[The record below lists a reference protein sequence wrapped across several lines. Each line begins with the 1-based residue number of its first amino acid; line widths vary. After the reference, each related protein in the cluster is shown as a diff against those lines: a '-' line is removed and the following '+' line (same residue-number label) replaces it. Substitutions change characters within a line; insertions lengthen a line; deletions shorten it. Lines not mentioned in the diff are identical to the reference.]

1 MKNFTLRPLLVLS
14 GLVVGCAEEQKALPS
29 SSAAPTLAATN
40 VASSTVETAPTLA
53 MPQGNVKTTSPTI
66 ALSNLDGQI
75 RKAEEDLAKTD
86 STEKRAHVF
95 GLVGARFQVTGK
107 LDDYSRMLKVS
118 DVKLG
123 ERATFDEVM
132 LFARGRS
139 AAHEFEEALT
149 ALDRAKSLASK
160 EQVTSVT
167 SKRATVLLALG
178 RYEEALPLAETI
190 ARVEPSL
197 ASFADQ
203 GAILAAMGEVA
214 AAEKIFVQ
222 AETLYRSVSPFPLAH
237 LYFDRGQMFEKSGD
251 LASATALYQAAL
263 KRLPE
268 HAHAAVHLAP
278 LLPPSEGIAL
288 LDRVAAGTDS
298 ADVFA
303 QRGVLANI
311 VAKGTGDA
319 DLAKAQQLYDEAM
332 NRHPKAFADHAG
344 WFYVNVVVDPR
355 KALAAAKLNVATRK
369 TSDSLELLLA
379 AAELAKDD
387 AELCAARDLAEGLEW
402 KTPRLQS
409 RLATT
414 TCTRGAAPPSASAQP
429 RPSAPKP

>member
-1 MKNFTLRPLLVLS
+1 MKTVLPVSVCLILL
-14 GLVVGCAEEQKALPS
+14 GCADEQKAVPAGSAPASSVSSAPAPS
-29 SSAAPTLAATN
+29 ASAAPPASTL
-40 VASSTVETAPTLA
+40 E
-53 MPQGNVKTTSPTI
+53 MPQGGVKTTSPNI

-75 RKAEEDLAKTD
+75 RKAEEDLAKQD
-86 STEKRAHVF
+86 SIEKRAQVF
-95 GLVGARFQVTGK
+95 GLVGARFQVTSK

-123 ERATFDEVM
+123 EGATFDEVM

-139 AAHEFEEALT
+139 AAHEFEEALA
-149 ALDRAKSLASK
+149 ALERAKTLASK

-167 SKRATVLLALG
+167 SKRAAVLLALG
-178 RYEEALPLAETI
+178 RYEEALPLAETV
-190 ARVEPSL
+190 ARLEPSL
-197 ASFADQ
+197 SSFADQ

-251 LASATALYQAAL
+251 LASATALYQAAI

-288 LDRVAAGTDS
+288 LDAVAAMTDS

-303 QRGVLANI
+303 QRGVLQNI
-311 VAKGTGDA
+311 VAKGKGDA
-319 DLAKAQQLYDEAM
+319 DLAKAQALYDEAM

-344 WFYVNVVVDPR
+344 WFYVNVGVDPR
-355 KALAAAKLNVATRK
+355 KALAAAKINASVRK
-369 TSDSLELLLA
+369 TADSVELLLA

-387 AELCAARDLAEGLEW
+387 AELCAARALADGLKW
-402 KTPRLQS
+402 KTPRLSS

-414 TCTRGAAPPSASAQP
+414 RCQRDTKPNPSST
-429 RPSAPKP
+429 KP